1 MATTQMP
8 IFSPFPSS
16 VSCLVPSCI
25 SSSSIASPSLLRL
38 TSLNRRPTKDFF
50 QSSHLLL
57 LRLEGWVWSQRQ
69 LFTKT
74 STDKRRCFQLGKFSP
89 SAKHRGF
96 QISEGDVLP
105 SFSLKDQEGRIVSSS
120 SFKGK
125 PIVLYFYPADDTP
138 GCTREA
144 CAFRDAHMRFKD
156 SGAEVI
162 GISSDSFQSHKAFA
176 EKHRLPFTLL
186 TDYGNK
192 LRKEWGIAADMFG
205 MLPGRQTYIIDKKGV
220 VRLIFNN
227 QFQPER
233 HVYEALKTVEQMN
246 VRGFGEFKKL

>member
-57 LRLEGWVWSQRQ
+57 LRVLSHSSSSLQ
-69 LFTKT
+69 
-74 STDKRRCFQLGKFSP
+74 
-89 SAKHRGF
+89 SASDQALHLQTYCK
-96 QISEGDVLP
+96 ISEGDVLP

-220 VRLIFNN
+220 ECSRIWRVQKALMPQSAYQVGLRCSRSSSSFNAH
-227 QFQPER
+227 F
-233 HVYEALKTVEQMN
+233 
-246 VRGFGEFKKL
+246 

>member
-57 LRLEGWVWSQRQ
+57 LRVLSHSSSSLQ
-69 LFTKT
+69 
-74 STDKRRCFQLGKFSP
+74 
-89 SAKHRGF
+89 SASDQALHLQTYCK
-96 QISEGDVLP
+96 ISEGDVLP

>member
-57 LRLEGWVWSQRQ
+57 LR
-69 LFTKT
+69 
-74 STDKRRCFQLGKFSP
+74 
-89 SAKHRGF
+89 
-96 QISEGDVLP
+96 ISEGDVLP